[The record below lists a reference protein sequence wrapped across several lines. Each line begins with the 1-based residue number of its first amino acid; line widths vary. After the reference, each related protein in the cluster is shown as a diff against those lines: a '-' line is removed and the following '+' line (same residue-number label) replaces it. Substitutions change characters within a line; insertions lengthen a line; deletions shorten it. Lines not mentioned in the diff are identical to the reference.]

1 MKKKSLEVVL
11 NHQISLIAMSLD
23 EFVNL
28 QSSIR
33 VSKYSWYVGLRS
45 LLQTFSPPPIHI
57 YKTFLIALT
66 DAVAEK

>member
-33 VSKYSWYVGLRS
+33 VSKYSWYIGLRS
-45 LLQTFSPPPIHI
+45 LLQTFYSYI

>member
-1 MKKKSLEVVL
+1 MKKKSLEVML
-11 NHQISLIAMSLD
+11 THQISLIAMSLD

-33 VSKYSWYVGLRS
+33 VSKYSWYIGLRS
-45 LLQTFSPPPIHI
+45 LLQTFYSYI

>member
-1 MKKKSLEVVL
+1 MKKKSLEVML

-33 VSKYSWYVGLRS
+33 VSKYSWYIGLRS
-45 LLQTFSPPPIHI
+45 LLQTFYSYI